1 MNASN
6 TARPPYLVLNIIA
19 QIVFGLL
26 AMTICL
32 PSLPFWSEAFG
43 ESQDM
48 VQLTFSGFVVTYG
61 GFQLLFGPWSDQLG
75 RKKVLIA
82 GLVLALV
89 GTMVAATASQLTAL
103 IFGRLLQGAGCAA
116 SMVVSRAMVQDH
128 FVGSQR
134 TQVMAFIGM
143 AMGLCPPTAT
153 VLGGHLHVWLGWQA
167 NFYFIAV
174 LAVILML
181 AAWKALPESKKSEVD
196 SPRKSHALHWGA
208 SYFPLLKDLRYLLHV
223 CVLSLTTATFY
234 IFLSGAPL
242 VLNRYGVSPDHMGYY
257 IMCIPIFYIF
267 GNYFTSQWVKHGSE
281 QRLLLLGQSLTLI
294 GLLLMLV
301 LAYANVQHPL
311 AMSLPL
317 MILGLGHGMLM
328 PTALA
333 GTIGIVPGLAGSAAA
348 LAGLL
353 QQLMG
358 AWGGYLVGFI
368 GHESAMPLGLLMLGA
383 TALASACLWGIFRN
397 SSQP

>member
-196 SPRKSHALHWGA
+196 SPRKSHGLH
-208 SYFPLLKDLRYLLHV
+208 
-223 CVLSLTTATFY
+223 
-234 IFLSGAPL
+234 SGA
-242 VLNRYGVSPDHMGYY
+242 
-257 IMCIPIFYIF
+257 
-267 GNYFTSQWVKHGSE
+267 
-281 QRLLLLGQSLTLI
+281 
-294 GLLLMLV
+294 
-301 LAYANVQHPL
+301 
-311 AMSLPL
+311 
-317 MILGLGHGMLM
+317 
-328 PTALA
+328 
-333 GTIGIVPGLAGSAAA
+333 
-348 LAGLL
+348 
-353 QQLMG
+353 
-358 AWGGYLVGFI
+358 
-368 GHESAMPLGLLMLGA
+368 
-383 TALASACLWGIFRN
+383 
-397 SSQP
+397 